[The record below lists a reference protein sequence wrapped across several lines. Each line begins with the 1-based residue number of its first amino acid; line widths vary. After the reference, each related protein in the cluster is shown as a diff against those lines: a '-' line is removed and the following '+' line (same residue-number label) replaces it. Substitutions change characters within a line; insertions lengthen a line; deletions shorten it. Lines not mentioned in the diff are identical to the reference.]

1 MPTCPTVWP
10 DTVTQQ
16 DPAPGT
22 TDVTGP
28 HVNLL
33 VSLGPRPAAYVM
45 PELVGLP
52 LAEAQSK
59 LGSAGL
65 RLSKLSPVPAP
76 DSASGTVVGQTPAR
90 GQRIDS
96 NSTIELQV
104 ARVAVASAPVR
115 FRACARIPG
124 SAMAYAKIEIAP
136 SILAS
141 NFAKLGEDVRAVEQG
156 GADVIH
162 VDVMDGHFVP
172 NISIGIPVVASLHKA
187 TRLPL
192 DVHLM
197 IERPEDYIEQF
208 VRAGASRVL
217 IHQEATVHLDRALSM
232 IRELGAQAGA
242 AINPATPVATL
253 TDVFDKV
260 DTVLVMSVNPG
271 FGGQKFIPGA
281 VEKIRQLNQ
290 WRARYNGAFRI
301 EVDGGVD
308 AENTAELAQAGAN
321 TFVAGTSI
329 FHTPDPAAAVRQIR
343 KLATDAL
350 SQRV

>member
-1 MPTCPTVWP
+1 
-10 DTVTQQ
+10 
-16 DPAPGT
+16 
-22 TDVTGP
+22 
-28 HVNLL
+28 
-33 VSLGPRPAAYVM
+33 
-45 PELVGLP
+45 
-52 LAEAQSK
+52 
-59 LGSAGL
+59 
-65 RLSKLSPVPAP
+65 
-76 DSASGTVVGQTPAR
+76 
-90 GQRIDS
+90 
-96 NSTIELQV
+96 
-104 ARVAVASAPVR
+104 
-115 FRACARIPG
+115 
-124 SAMAYAKIEIAP
+124 MAYAKIEIAP

-141 NFAKLGEDVRAVEQG
+141 NFAKLGEDIRAVEQG

-172 NISIGIPVVASLHKA
+172 NISIGVPVVASLHKA

-197 IERPEDYIEQF
+197 IERPEEYIERF
-208 VRAGASRVL
+208 VKAGANRIL
-217 IHQEATVHLDRALSM
+217 IHQEATVHLDRALTM
-232 IRELGAQAGA
+232 IRELGAQPGV

-281 VEKIRQLNQ
+281 IEKIRLLNQ
-290 WRARYNGAFRI
+290 WRARYNGGFRI

-343 KLATDAL
+343 KLATEAL

>member
-1 MPTCPTVWP
+1 
-10 DTVTQQ
+10 
-16 DPAPGT
+16 
-22 TDVTGP
+22 
-28 HVNLL
+28 
-33 VSLGPRPAAYVM
+33 
-45 PELVGLP
+45 
-52 LAEAQSK
+52 
-59 LGSAGL
+59 
-65 RLSKLSPVPAP
+65 
-76 DSASGTVVGQTPAR
+76 
-90 GQRIDS
+90 
-96 NSTIELQV
+96 
-104 ARVAVASAPVR
+104 
-115 FRACARIPG
+115 
-124 SAMAYAKIEIAP
+124 MAYAKIEIAP

-172 NISIGIPVVASLHKA
+172 NISIGVPVVASLHKA

-260 DTVLVMSVNPG
+260 DTVLIMSVNPG

-343 KLATDAL
+343 KLATEAL
-350 SQRV
+350 SRRV